1 MFFFLIQH
9 FFLVHFHWFESVLT
23 NALDCD
29 FNETLNKLWKII
41 ANMINEI
48 KTAQLNSKAI
58 MHARKYPPK
67 NKTNAIYEM
76 QKDS

>member
-1 MFFFLIQH
+1 
-9 FFLVHFHWFESVLT
+9 
-23 NALDCD
+23 
-29 FNETLNKLWKII
+29 
-41 ANMINEI
+41 MINEI

-58 MHARKYPPK
+58 MHARKYPQK